1 MREKANFDWNVF
13 VRLHSRN
20 RVIDIFGR
28 EKKRTVKNIAVF
40 VDGPNIIRKE
50 FSIDLD
56 ELRKMVQKYG
66 RIVTGKVFLNQ
77 FASDKLVEAIANQ
90 GFEPAIMLAGE
101 KAADVDVSVA
111 VAAMEAGYDR
121 NIDMIAIA
129 SRDADYLPAVQ
140 AVKKLGKE
148 VLIIGAEPGFS
159 KALQRAADHVEI
171 LQKKSL
177 QPEQGQQGQQ
187 SRYHQRH
194 HYQQSRPQQQ
204 QRPQPQQ
211 QVEQN
216 TQKQ

>member
-1 MREKANFDWNVF
+1 M
-13 VRLHSRN
+13 
-20 RVIDIFGR
+20 IDIFGR
-28 EKKRTVKNIAVF
+28 KEKREVKNIAIF

-56 ELRKMVQKYG
+56 ELRKIVQKYG

-111 VAAMEAGYDR
+111 VAVMEAGYDR
-121 NIDMIAIA
+121 NIDMIGIA

-148 VLIIGAEPGFS
+148 VLVIGAEPGFS

-171 LQKKSL
+171 LQKKSS
-177 QPEQGQQGQQ
+177 QPEQNQQRQQ
-187 SRYHQRH
+187 QHSRYHQQRH
-194 HYQQSRPQQQ
+194 NYQQ
-204 QRPQPQQ
+204 QRPQHPQNPQHSAQPEQKEQEKQ
-211 QVEQN
+211 Q
-216 TQKQ
+216 